1 MEEEEA
7 TACAPAP
14 EPEPVVAAPAP
25 TPAPATA
32 AETIAVA
39 TTGNHVVVSPHE
51 VVSTTTTGG
60 KKRKEL
66 EQQTEQEKM
75 AQREGEEHDAN
86 KKPHVEVFVPCQ
98 DARLLWWD
106 ADESVESKLRRIKQC
121 MQLQYGE
128 RMKTFRQCMEVNALW
143 IANAMEKTAV
153 DQSGDTYRMLEELQA
168 QPSQDDDTHA
178 HTWPAEG
185 GNNRDETRAQ
195 MKCHLRA
202 SQYLMRQSVLTNE
215 AILKAHAILMHG
227 AVDEYGKQV
236 LAGTYRNHPSHN
248 GAGFV
253 YVEPNDIPRR
263 MRDSVND
270 IAIGSDEEDVL
281 VGCHATARFVHA
293 FLITH
298 CSRKPAP
305 PSSFPS
311 QTDIARTD
319 STISELSGRRTEDST
334 HNSSYTF
341 SSAMRECVTM
351 PSIRCKSLSRFSKFA
366 MFVVWLRYTIFFLMN
381 G

>member
-1 MEEEEA
+1 MTGKTQVSEGDGDVQTSAPAPTPEEEVATVMEEEEA

-14 EPEPVVAAPAP
+14 EPEPVVAAP

-202 SQYLMRQSVLTNE
+202 SQYLMRQSALTNE
-215 AILKAHAILMHG
+215 AIHTCSSHAG
-227 AVDEYGKQV
+227 E
-236 LAGTYRNHPSHN
+236 
-248 GAGFV
+248 
-253 YVEPNDIPRR
+253 RR
-263 MRDSVND
+263 SSKGREEIQMEREE
-270 IAIGSDEEDVL
+270 SD
-281 VGCHATARFVHA
+281 
-293 FLITH
+293 
-298 CSRKPAP
+298 
-305 PSSFPS
+305 
-311 QTDIARTD
+311 QTMA
-319 STISELSGRRTEDST
+319 S
-334 HNSSYTF
+334 
-341 SSAMRECVTM
+341 
-351 PSIRCKSLSRFSKFA
+351 
-366 MFVVWLRYTIFFLMN
+366 
-381 G
+381 